1 MKYELILYSIEA
13 DRRTL
18 RNRVQSNDW
27 GDGDEWGVYDDY
39 DEAMKKAQNA
49 VEDESYI
56 PGAHGVER
64 ITRVEMIE
72 TLSGVRVNNLYF
84 DGQLSED

>member
-1 MKYELILYSIEA
+1 MKYELIYYVIQA

-18 RNRVQSNDW
+18 RKRVEANEW
-27 GDGDEWGVYDDY
+27 GDGDELGVYDDY
-39 DEAMKKAQNA
+39 CEAVQKAQNA
-49 VEDESYI
+49 VVDESYI
-56 PGAHGVER
+56 PGACGIEC

-72 TLSGVRVNNLYF
+72 TLSGVRINNLFF